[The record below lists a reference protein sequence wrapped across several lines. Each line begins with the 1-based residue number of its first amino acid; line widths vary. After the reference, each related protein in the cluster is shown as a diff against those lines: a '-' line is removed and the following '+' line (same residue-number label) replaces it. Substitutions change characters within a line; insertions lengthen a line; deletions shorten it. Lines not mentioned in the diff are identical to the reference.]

1 MSARNAAQRTAPF
14 GLLELWV
21 RWNLLSKSVPDVN
34 AAPKILEPKRPIRP
48 ALRCSGWAGF
58 TLIELLVVIA
68 IIAILAAMLL
78 PALARAKESA
88 SRTKCTGNLKQLE
101 LALKLYVDDNRNLL
115 PPHSGTVRWPTKLLD
130 FYRSTN
136 LLACPTDLRRGT
148 PPGNIGA
155 SSGQYFAD
163 NAWRSYLMNGWNEVF
178 PNAYYSGADY
188 SMKESGILKPP
199 ETVIWGEKRHSEGDY
214 WMDLLESGDNLTD
227 RVQHG
232 THSNYLKPT
241 RSGGANFACADGG
254 VRFLKFGRS
263 VNPLNWWCVADA
275 DRVRYMLPTDTLQ
288 P

>member
-1 MSARNAAQRTAPF
+1 VT
-14 GLLELWV
+14 
-21 RWNLLSKSVPDVN
+21 
-34 AAPKILEPKRPIRP
+34 AAPQLNQRGIPFKAAPRFTGRP
-48 ALRCSGWAGF
+48 GF

-78 PALARAKESA
+78 PALSRAKESA
-88 SRTKCTGNLKQLE
+88 NRTKCAGNLKQLE
-101 LALKLYVDDNRNLL
+101 LALKLYVDDNRNVL
-115 PPHSGTVRWPTKLLD
+115 PPHSGTIRWPTKLLD

-155 SSGQYFAD
+155 SSPTYLAD

-178 PNAYYSGADY
+178 PSAYYSGSDY
-188 SMKESGILKPP
+188 SMKETGILKPS
-199 ETVIWGEKRHSEGDY
+199 ETVIWGEKRHMAGDY

-227 RVQHG
+227 KVQHG
-232 THSNYLKPT
+232 THSNYLNPT

-263 VNPLNWWCVADA
+263 VNPVNWWCVSEA
-275 DRVRYMLPTDTLQ
+275 DRFRYALPITTLQ